1 MKKAI
6 NLVAM
11 AVGGLL
17 LVAAATE
24 VTVRLTE
31 SGSAKIGGMA
41 PSFGGWDLA
50 GKAVLAFHTLL
61 KTPAAAPLLVTFGA
75 STCVPCRLGVPRM
88 VALEKKH
95 KDQFRLVLIDVEMDA
110 SKAQEFASDVGHQGP
125 AILDKFEVIAKTYG
139 VAVEGKLTL
148 PRTFLINAKGRVT
161 AIYKEEGKDLE
172 DVIEGDLKLALAPP
186 ADAPPVTPA
195 K

>member
-1 MKKAI
+1 MKNAI
-6 NLVAM
+6 SLVAM
-11 AVGGLL
+11 AAGGLL

-24 VTVRLTE
+24 VTVRLPE

-41 PSFGGWDLA
+41 PTFGGWDLA
-50 GKAVLAFHTLL
+50 GKSVLAFDKLL
-61 KTPAAAPLLVTFGA
+61 RTPAPAPLLVTFGA
-75 STCVPCRLGVPRM
+75 SNCVPCRLGVPRM

-139 VAVEGKLTL
+139 VAAEGKLTL
-148 PRTFLINAKGRVT
+148 PRTFLINAKGRVM

-172 DVIEGDLKLALAPP
+172 DLIEGDLKTALAPP
-186 ADAPPVTPA
+186 AEAPPLSPT